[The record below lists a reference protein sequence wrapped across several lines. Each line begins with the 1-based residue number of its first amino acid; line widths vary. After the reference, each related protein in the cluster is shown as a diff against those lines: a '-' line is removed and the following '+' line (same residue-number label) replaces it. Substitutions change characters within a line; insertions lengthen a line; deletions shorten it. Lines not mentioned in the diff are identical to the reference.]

1 VAAVA
6 IVVVVTAALVVFA
19 IAAVAIG
26 REARRLDA
34 RAPRTVYQLDEAV
47 AYVGDRLDTSEQA
60 RLTFDEVRE
69 LVRAHMA
76 LLHAKGL
83 LPPGVIDRVQDLDEV
98 VVVDETDSVAYAI
111 GWADDH
117 GLAVTDADVAAV
129 IDAHLDYLR
138 AIGAVG
144 PPATEE

>member
-1 VAAVA
+1 VTAVA
-6 IVVVVTAALVVFA
+6 VVIAVVGALVVFA
-19 IAAVAIG
+19 IAAVTVG

-34 RAPRTVYQLDEAV
+34 RAPRAVYEPEEAV
-47 AYVGDRLDTSEQA
+47 AYVGDRLGASAQA
-60 RLTFDEVRE
+60 RVTFDEVRD
-69 LVRAHMA
+69 LLRAHMA

-83 LPPGVIDRVQDLDEV
+83 LPAGVVDRIQDLDEV
-98 VVVDETDSVAYAI
+98 VVVDETDSVAFAI

-117 GLAVTDADVAAV
+117 GLDVADADVAHV

-144 PPATEE
+144 PPAASA